1 MGKTEIV
8 LLPSKDEPTAKS
20 SQERG
25 SKCLTMSK
33 FMKESEE
40 CRVMF
45 MLLAKDVRCFE
56 VPREVQ
62 PLLEEFK
69 DVTPDELPSG
79 LPPLRDIQHHIDLIP
94 GSNLPNKAHYR
105 MSPKEHE
112 ELNKQVM
119 ELLEKGYVRESMSP
133 CAVPALL
140 TPKKDG
146 SWRMCVDSRSINRI
160 TIKYRFPIPR
170 IDDMFDTLA
179 GAKIFSK
186 IDLRSGYHQIRIR
199 PGDEWKT
206 AFKTREGLYEWL
218 VMPFGLSNAPSTF
231 MRVMN
236 QVLRS
241 FIGKFVVVYFDDIL
255 IYSLDES
262 KHLEHLRVVLLALR
276 GEKLYVNLKKCAFM
290 TSSLSF

>member
-20 SQERG
+20 SQEEG
-25 SKCLTMSK
+25 SNCLTMSK

-40 CRVMF
+40 CGVMF
-45 MLLAKDVRCFE
+45 ILLAKDVRCFE
-56 VPREVQ
+56 VPRRVQ

-133 CAVPALL
+133 CAVSALL

-146 SWRMCVDSRSINRI
+146 SWRMCVDSREGMDGFQN
-160 TIKYRFPIPR
+160 F
-170 IDDMFDTLA
+170 L
-179 GAKIFSK
+179 FSA
-186 IDLRSGYHQIRIR
+186 
-199 PGDEWKT
+199 E
-206 AFKTREGLYEWL
+206 L
-218 VMPFGLSNAPSTF
+218 V
-231 MRVMN
+231 
-236 QVLRS
+236 
-241 FIGKFVVVYFDDIL
+241 
-255 IYSLDES
+255 
-262 KHLEHLRVVLLALR
+262 
-276 GEKLYVNLKKCAFM
+276 
-290 TSSLSF
+290 